1 MKRPEP
7 SSKNTVKT
15 WIKAVLVGLACGV
28 VVFLVS
34 GDGIYMCL
42 FYWKGMDRLP
52 PGSAADAAP
61 GVFWALEWGVFLGA
75 ILGGVTCVLVT
86 RYYRQSAL
94 RRARSK
100 GRPTVASPQLP
111 EKPAPD
117 LRTGTETPDSEEMG

>member
-75 ILGGVTCVLVT
+75 ILGGVACVLVT

-94 RRARSK
+94 RRTRSA
-100 GRPTVASPQLP
+100 GPTAANLP
-111 EKPAPD
+111 REAQFDDPK
-117 LRTGTETPDSEEMG
+117 T